1 MKKDSGKIYDG
12 GNCMGVRELDCL
24 YEACPVPMLKAIKE
38 LKTMCPGDILI
49 LHADH
54 SCVGIYMEEWGEK
67 NKHSVEVVETE
78 NGEWEIYIQKP
89 KEK

>member
-1 MKKDSGKIYDG
+1 MA
-12 GNCMGVRELDCL
+12 VRELDCL

-38 LKTMCPGDILI
+38 LKTMKPGDILI

-67 NKHSVEVVETE
+67 NRHSVEVVETE

-89 KEK
+89 KGK